1 MSRLSLI
8 VLVAGSLGVAALAI
22 ACGGSSK
29 SSSSASSSGAASGA
43 TRAPAA
49 TAPAAPQIINVKDVE
64 NGQAYAFD
72 PNQITVKAGQVVVH
86 YTNPAESTRAHT
98 FELKTLD
105 GNGDVVKS
113 EEIQPGASVDLAF
126 AVTAPG
132 TYKFLCYR
140 PGHADRG
147 QTGTLTVTGP
157 QG

>member
-1 MSRLSLI
+1 MARVTTALTIAACLF
-8 VLVAGSLGVAALAI
+8 VAALAV

-29 SSSSASSSGAASGA
+29 SSSSPSSSAAPKG
-43 TRAPAA
+43 AA
-49 TAPAAPQIINVKDVE
+49 TAAPTAAAPQAINIKDVE
-64 NGQAYAFD
+64 NGNAYSFD

-86 YTNPAESTRAHT
+86 YTNPAESARAHT
-98 FELKTLD
+98 FQLKTLD

-113 EEIQPGASVDLAF
+113 DEIQPGSSVDLTF
-126 AVTAPG
+126 AVTSPG

-157 QG
+157 LG

>member
-1 MSRLSLI
+1 MARLSTT
-8 VLVAGSLGVAALAI
+8 VLLAGSLLVAALAI

-29 SSSSASSSGAASGA
+29 SSSAASSSGAASGPTKAAA
-43 TRAPAA
+43 T
-49 TAPAAPQIINVKDVE
+49 TAPAAVQTINIKDVE
-64 NGQAYAFD
+64 NGQAYSFD

-86 YTNPAESTRAHT
+86 YTNPAESARAHT

-113 EEIQPGASVDLAF
+113 EEIQPGSSVDLQF

-147 QTGTLTVTGP
+147 QTGTLTVSGP